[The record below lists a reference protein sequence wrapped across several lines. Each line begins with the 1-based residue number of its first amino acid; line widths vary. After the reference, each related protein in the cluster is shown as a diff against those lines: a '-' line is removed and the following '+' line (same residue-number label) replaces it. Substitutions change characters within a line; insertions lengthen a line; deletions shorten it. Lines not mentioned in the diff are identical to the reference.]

1 MIEDTVEKDI
11 QETEDSPQEP
21 STEGQEAKIV
31 EEGGEIYLRSDEE
44 APEADSDEEQSAPA
58 SDESSEES
66 QESPVYKGKSRE
78 DLMEMHLNAQKKITE
93 QGNEL
98 GNLRKEYDTSLEG
111 RSNEEVFE
119 SLSLQDVEL
128 ALQREK
134 DKLEELN
141 PYDPEYAEQKAVVS
155 QIESDRETKKVEY
168 AVQDRFNSADNQK
181 FVDKQKERI
190 RAEGIDINDED
201 FDEVTG
207 IARHYVEDGIL
218 TDRSYQKALIDKY
231 GAEVLPKYYK
241 MSGEE
246 KARRDIKNAKAKET
260 NTINVKGSGK
270 NAKLK
275 AVSKM
280 SRVEMRKAFDDL
292 SLDELEQLSKRMNK

>member
-1 MIEDTVEKDI
+1 MEKDI
-11 QETEDSPQEP
+11 QETEDSSQEP
-21 STEGQEAKIV
+21 STEGQETKII
-31 EEGGEIYLRSDEE
+31 EEDGEVYLRSDEE
-44 APEADSDEEQSAPA
+44 ASDADSSGEQSVPA

-66 QESPVYKGKSRE
+66 QENPVYKGKSRE
-78 DLMEMHLNAQKKITE
+78 DILEMHLNAQQKITE
-93 QGNEL
+93 QGEEL
-98 GNLRKEYDTSLEG
+98 GKLRKEYDTSLEDL
-111 RSNEEVFE
+111 SNEEIFE

-141 PYDPEYAEQKAVVS
+141 PYDPEFAEQQTKVS
-155 QIESDRETKKVEY
+155 QIESDRETKKVEQ

-190 RAEGIDINDED
+190 RAEGIDINEQD
-201 FDEVTG
+201 FNEVTD

-260 NTINVKGSGK
+260 NTIDVKGSGK

-275 AVSKM
+275 AVGNM
-280 SRVEMRKAFDDL
+280 SRVEMRKAFDNL
-292 SLDELEQLSKRMNK
+292 SLDELEQLSKRINK

>member
-1 MIEDTVEKDI
+1 MEKDI
-11 QETEDSPQEP
+11 QETEDSSQEP
-21 STEGQEAKIV
+21 STEGQETKII
-31 EEGGEIYLRSDEE
+31 EEDGEIYLRSDEE
-44 APEADSDEEQSAPA
+44 ASDTDSSGEQSVPA

-66 QESPVYKGKSRE
+66 QENPVYKGKSRE
-78 DLMEMHLNAQKKITE
+78 DILEMHLNAQQKITE
-93 QGNEL
+93 QGEEL

-111 RSNEEVFE
+111 LSNEEVFE

-141 PYDPEYAEQKAVVS
+141 PYDPEFAEQQTKVS
-155 QIESDRETKKVEY
+155 QIESDRETKKVEQ

-190 RAEGIDINDED
+190 RAEGIDINEQD
-201 FDEVTG
+201 FNEVTD
-207 IARHYVEDGIL
+207 IARYYVEDGML

-260 NTINVKGSGK
+260 NTIDVKGSGK

-275 AVSKM
+275 AVGNM
-280 SRVEMRKAFDDL
+280 SRVEMRKAFDNL
-292 SLDELEQLSKRMNK
+292 SIDELEQLSRRINK

>member
-1 MIEDTVEKDI
+1 MEKDI
-11 QETEDSPQEP
+11 QETEDSSQEP
-21 STEGQEAKIV
+21 STEGQETKII
-31 EEGGEIYLRSDEE
+31 EEDGEVYLRSDEE
-44 APEADSDEEQSAPA
+44 ASDADSSGEQSVPA

-66 QESPVYKGKSRE
+66 QENPVYKGKSRE
-78 DLMEMHLNAQKKITE
+78 DILEMHLNAQQKITE
-93 QGNEL
+93 QGEEL
-98 GNLRKEYDTSLEG
+98 GNLRKEYDTSLEDL
-111 RSNEEVFE
+111 SNEEVFE

-141 PYDPEYAEQKAVVS
+141 PYDPEFAEQQTKVS
-155 QIESDRETKKVEY
+155 QIESDRETKKVEQ

-190 RAEGIDINDED
+190 RAEGIDINEQD
-201 FDEVTG
+201 FNEVTD

-260 NTINVKGSGK
+260 NTIDVKGSGK

-275 AVSKM
+275 AVGNM
-280 SRVEMRKAFDDL
+280 SRVEMRKAFDNL
-292 SLDELEQLSKRMNK
+292 SLDELEQLSRRINK